1 MHVFTDNMINQHKVS
16 IFISRKEK
24 GFNYFSHDK
33 LFIMQGAVI
42 NKMDYLSLNIE
53 ERWHRQIA
61 NEWQQPYFSELARFL
76 REEKANSQ
84 LIYPPAEQI
93 FAAFDNTPFESV
105 KVVIIG
111 QDPYHGA
118 GQANGLCFS
127 VAPGIRIPPS
137 LNNIFKELNRDLEI
151 AKPANGDLSAWT
163 KQGVLLLNA
172 TLTVRANEAGSHQKK
187 GWENFTD
194 AVIKAISDHREHVV
208 FLLWGNYAKQKAAY
222 VDRTKHLIL
231 EAAHPSPLARA
242 GFMGCGHF
250 SKANEYLVKNNIQ
263 PVDWRL

>member
-187 GWENFTD
+187 DGK
-194 AVIKAISDHREHVV
+194 I
-208 FLLWGNYAKQKAAY
+208 LLMQ
-222 VDRTKHLIL
+222 L
-231 EAAHPSPLARA
+231 
-242 GFMGCGHF
+242 
-250 SKANEYLVKNNIQ
+250 
-263 PVDWRL
+263 